1 MNEEIVYQRFLQS
14 KNIVRKKRRMKF
26 IGRSTVMLVVL
37 ALVFGM
43 VPISVSA
50 EESAPIVNY
59 RTHVQNVGWQ
69 DWKSDEE
76 MSGTSGKGL
85 RLEGIELILS
95 GDLPPGAQIEYRTHI
110 ENKGWESAWSKDG
123 ETSGSQGQGLR
134 LEGIQ
139 IRLVNMRGYS
149 VKYRT
154 HVQNIGW
161 ETTWASNGSTSGTQG
176 KGLRLEGIEIKIVK
190 NDQVEIPDLSGYQ
203 EKLVIIENTNQEDY
217 TQNSWNNLLSV
228 VENHIVTIDNTQ
240 EEIDTATA
248 AIAAALAQ
256 LIPKNNETGN
266 TAGNLMNGGRVA
278 AKNDMTYL
286 SLYYHYNLYSNVSDG
301 AFLPFIEIEKYYSMS
316 SLNIKDDWIYYS
328 LRHMNITDKSLDGL
342 YKMKTDGT
350 NKVKLL
356 TTNTYRMTL
365 YNNQLF
371 YTESDQLYSTDLDGN
386 NKKVIALNCSY
397 FTIDNGIIYY
407 IAKDQSIHSI
417 QLEGTNNQIILSGN
431 EFASTYLLADG
442 QWLYFTK
449 LVENNKYLYRA
460 KMNGT
465 ELTKLSDES
474 IGTFNIADG
483 FIYCASNRDAKIYK
497 MKLDGT
503 EFQKIV
509 TLSEDDMGVDY
520 GGLSNIVLQVT
531 AINIIKDQIYYSV
544 GDPFDGEYYFNIT
557 TSGENNKKID

>member
-1 MNEEIVYQRFLQS
+1 
-14 KNIVRKKRRMKF
+14 MKF
-26 IGRSTVMLVVL
+26 IRRSTVMLVVL
-37 ALVFGM
+37 GLVLGL
-43 VPISVSA
+43 VPISVLA
-50 EESAPIVNY
+50 EGSAPVVNY

-95 GDLPPGAQIEYRTHI
+95 GDLPPGAQIEYRTHV

-123 ETSGSQGQGLR
+123 ETSGSHGQGLR

-203 EKLVIIENTNQEDY
+203 EKLAIIENTNQEDY

-278 AKNDMTYL
+278 AKKDMTYL
-286 SLYYHYNLYSNVSDG
+286 SLYYHSNLYSHVSEG

-417 QLEGTNNQIILSGN
+417 QLDGTNNKIILSGN

-442 QWLYFTK
+442 QWIYFTK

-509 TLSEDDMGVDY
+509 SMSEDDMGVDY